1 MAKFIAFFLI
11 AVFCQNC
18 FFTSIAVSASSF
30 KVSSIS
36 VLGNNRISDEAIL
49 NYARLIPSATL
60 SSEDLSKAY
69 SKVLDTGL
77 FKNIS
82 FKQDGQI
89 LTITVEE
96 YPTVN
101 EISFEGNKKFTDE
114 KLLSFLVNDSNLV
127 FTPVGLEKDLT
138 ALQTIYRNSGR
149 LSARVQSKIINLPN
163 NRINLIFEIFEGS
176 VVEIEKINFVGNRE
190 FSNSR
195 LRRVLSSKQAGLLRK
210 IILRDTLIEEKIAL
224 DKRLLID
231 FYRSRGFAE
240 FKINSVNVELSEEKD
255 GFFMTFNVTEGPKFA
270 VGEIKLRSTVKDIS
284 VSDFE
289 TLIKL
294 KTGETYSP
302 VVLQST
308 ITSLEDR
315 LQAIGLEFIRVRPE
329 INRNIN
335 NLTLDFDLIFE
346 KGDRIFIER
355 IDISGNTATLDR
367 VLRRQFFI
375 AEGDPFNP
383 REIKAAADRI
393 RGLGLFSDTT
403 VDARSGSINS
413 QVVIDV
419 KVVEKPTGSLT
430 FGAGYSSQAGLGVLI
445 EYGERNFLGRGQ
457 SLSFAI
463 NTGKNDQ
470 LYEVSFFE
478 PMFLRNDLGFGLNL
492 SVKDTNQQNAAYDTE
507 NLQFQ
512 PFVVYPL
519 GERSKIKIDYSVSQT
534 ELSNPGDVGSIITNE
549 VNEGKVVSSSVGY
562 VFSHDTRLYEP
573 GSKTGIVFK
582 LGQQFTGLGGDKT
595 ALKSTMTVAAQRNV
609 FKEELKLSAE
619 FESGLLTY
627 KKGDSRVIDRFF
639 LGSRK
644 MRGFDAGG
652 LGPRECSNR
661 DCEVSQNDALGGEN
675 FAVLRLEAEFP
686 LGLPDE
692 YGLSGGL
699 FYDIG
704 NLWSLKK
711 VSDNVLYEEGSWR
724 QAIGASVF
732 WKTPIGPLRFNFS
745 DVLKKEQF
753 DRDESFDLTI
763 STRF

>member
-36 VLGNNRISDEAIL
+36 VLGNNRISDEAVL

-82 FKQDGQI
+82 FKQDGQNLI
-89 LTITVEE
+89 ITVEE

-114 KLLSFLVNDSNLV
+114 KLMSFLVNDSNLV

-393 RGLGLFSDTT
+393 RGLGLFSDTS

-430 FGAGYSSQAGLGVLI
+430 FGAGYSSQAGLGALI

-470 LYEVSFFE
+470 VYEVSFFE

-562 VFSHDTRLYEP
+562 VFSHDTRLYES

-595 ALKSTMTVAAQRNV
+595 ALKTTMTVAAQRNV
-609 FKEELKLSAE
+609 FKEDLKLSAE